1 MFLLWKPRYFATLK
15 GEVKRIHNSLFYL
28 RTQQFTLL
36 SCQKLNASLVF
47 LDWILLFFP
56 HTLSFWPTQAY
67 WGLDS
72 TFLDVPLAATTQP
85 SYWRLSVRLHVV
97 EQDLWAMSL
106 STPLAFSLAVHQVSE
121 LAGAGVTNSQ
131 KWVKFLCQPQ
141 MP

>member
-1 MFLLWKPRYFATLK
+1 MNWMFLLWNPRYIATLK

-28 RTQQFTLL
+28 RTQQSTLL

-56 HTLSFWPTQAY
+56 RGLSFWSAQAY

-85 SYWRLSVRLHVV
+85 SHCQLS
-97 EQDLWAMSL
+97 ASMSL
-106 STPLAFSLAVHQVSE
+106 NRTCEPCLSPRPLLSPWLYIR
-121 LAGAGVTNSQ
+121 
-131 KWVKFLCQPQ
+131 FLNLLVQGLLIHRTE
-141 MP
+141 

>member
-1 MFLLWKPRYFATLK
+1 MNWMFLLWKPRYFATLK

-36 SCQKLNASLVF
+36 SCQKLNPSLVF

-85 SYWRLSVRLHVV
+85 SHWRLS
-97 EQDLWAMSL
+97 ASTSL
-106 STPLAFSLAVHQVSE
+106 NRTCEPCLSPCPLLSPWLYIR
-121 LAGAGVTNSQ
+121 
-131 KWVKFLCQPQ
+131 FLNLLVLGLLIHRNE
-141 MP
+141 